1 MKLPRKMVRRV
12 AGALLLLVVLLALDA
27 SRPPQKQLTA
37 RAAIAL
43 IHVYQAHLR
52 PLAEGY
58 TRCRLQPTCS
68 RFAVSTLETEGI
80 WGSFAIG
87 ERLIACERAPLPGR
101 RPAASA
107 PLVAGSS
114 KTAPL
119 LLAASFQGPSADDT
133 AACGGCLAAT
143 GFLFALVIGSLALGI
158 ALLVWVAKDAKNRG
172 VDSPILWMILVLFT
186 HVLGLVIYLLSRP
199 GGNLVQCE
207 HCRNLKLQYAR
218 VCPHCGNVDTR
229 SAGAAVG

>member
-1 MKLPRKMVRRV
+1 MKLSRKMVRRI
-12 AGALLLLVVLLALDA
+12 AAALLLLAILFLVDA
-27 SRPPQKQLTA
+27 SRPPEKQFSA
-37 RAAIAL
+37 RSAIAA

-52 PLAEGY
+52 PLTEGY

-68 RFAVSTLETEGI
+68 CFAVATLEKEGI

-87 ERLIACERAPLPGR
+87 ERLIACERAPLPER
-101 RPAASA
+101 RLLARG
-107 PLVAGSS
+107 PLVSS
-114 KTAPL
+114 SPGTGAR
-119 LLAASFQGPSADDT
+119 LAAWQGPRPDYT

-158 ALLVWVAKDAKNRG
+158 ALLVFVAKDAKNRG
-172 VDSPILWMILVLFT
+172 LESPVLWMILVLFT

-207 HCRNLKLQYAR
+207 HCRNQKLQYAR
-218 VCPHCGNVDTR
+218 LCPHCGNVDSR
-229 SAGAAVG
+229 SAVSTGG